1 MDPRGAYTADRAA
14 ALSGV
19 PRSTVHYWARKDI
32 LVPSVSPLRVRLWS
46 YADLMGLRTIYWL
59 RQPKSSGPSAEVP
72 ASTMSQVRR
81 ALEALRALDLRLWT
95 EECGPAVAVDRRGE
109 ILVLEAGGETV
120 TTLQGQQAFDADMLD
135 LVAPFPTERG
145 ARGPDLRAPRP
156 SLRMLPGKLA
166 GSPHVRRTRVETE
179 ALAAVSRRLS
189 RKRVY
194 QLYPAL
200 EQHAVDEALDLESQ
214 LMRNLGIAA

>member
-1 MDPRGAYTADRAA
+1 M
-14 ALSGV
+14 
-19 PRSTVHYWARKDI
+19 
-32 LVPSVSPLRVRLWS
+32 
-46 YADLMGLRTIYWL
+46 
-59 RQPKSSGPSAEVP
+59 
-72 ASTMSQVRR
+72 
-81 ALEALRALDLRLWT
+81 
-95 EECGPAVAVDRRGE
+95 
-109 ILVLEAGGETV
+109 LEAGGETV

>member
-1 MDPRGAYTADRAA
+1 
-14 ALSGV
+14 
-19 PRSTVHYWARKDI
+19 
-32 LVPSVSPLRVRLWS
+32 
-46 YADLMGLRTIYWL
+46 
-59 RQPKSSGPSAEVP
+59 
-72 ASTMSQVRR
+72 MSQVRR

-95 EECGPAVAVDRRGE
+95 EESGPAVAVDRRGE
-109 ILVLEAGGETV
+109 IMVLEAGGETV
-120 TTLQGQQAFDADMLD
+120 TTLQGQRAFDADMLN

-189 RKRVY
+189 RERVY

>member
-1 MDPRGAYTADRAA
+1 
-14 ALSGV
+14 
-19 PRSTVHYWARKDI
+19 
-32 LVPSVSPLRVRLWS
+32 
-46 YADLMGLRTIYWL
+46 
-59 RQPKSSGPSAEVP
+59 
-72 ASTMSQVRR
+72 MSQVRR

-95 EECGPAVAVDRRGE
+95 EESGPAVAVDRRGE
-109 ILVLEAGGETV
+109 IMVLEAGGETV

-166 GSPHVRRTRVETE
+166 GSPHVRTRVETE
-179 ALAAVSRRLS
+179 ALAAVSRRLAPS
-189 RKRVY
+189 RAVSRRLSRERVY